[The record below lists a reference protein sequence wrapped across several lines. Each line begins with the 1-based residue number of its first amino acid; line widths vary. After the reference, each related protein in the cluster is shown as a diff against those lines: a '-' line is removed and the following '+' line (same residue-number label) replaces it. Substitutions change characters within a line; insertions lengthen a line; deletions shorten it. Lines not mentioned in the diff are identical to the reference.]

1 MYIGIDLGGTKISA
15 LAIAED
21 GQALARRRLAT
32 PIGYAETL
40 AALAA
45 VVQALE
51 GELGQQGLPVGLGL
65 PGVIDAEAGRVRA
78 VNLPWLTGRPFA
90 HDLSVKLGRSV
101 PMANDANC
109 FALTE
114 ALEGAGAGAEVVFGA
129 VLGTGIG
136 AGIVVKGR
144 CLAGA
149 HGIAGEWGH
158 TPLPWRMVEDG
169 SPLPCPCGRIG
180 CLETVLGGGGLL
192 GIYRRLG
199 GEAHSAIDIT
209 EAFRHNNQKAQ
220 DALHLYFSALARALA
235 SVINLLDPDAVVLGG
250 GLSDLPGLLDSVSQ
264 LWRGWALV
272 TEPRTRLVR
281 ARYGADGGVRGAAWL
296 ARSAVT
302 PG

>member
-158 TPLPWRMVEDG
+158 TP
-169 SPLPCPCGRIG
+169 
-180 CLETVLGGGGLL
+180 
-192 GIYRRLG
+192 
-199 GEAHSAIDIT
+199 
-209 EAFRHNNQKAQ
+209 
-220 DALHLYFSALARALA
+220 
-235 SVINLLDPDAVVLGG
+235 
-250 GLSDLPGLLDSVSQ
+250 
-264 LWRGWALV
+264 
-272 TEPRTRLVR
+272 
-281 ARYGADGGVRGAAWL
+281 
-296 ARSAVT
+296 
-302 PG
+302 